1 MRERTEGQLTSED
14 IDPKPDPRIFLDAGD
29 AQGAFNSRWIT
40 IEPQVMQRSSE
51 MYPDGSRSVP
61 GDYSCVLCGAGPAGM
76 GFLFYAFK
84 SGKLAEVA
92 RNGLLIIDKR
102 MSLGAGKLGDYVNVT
117 GNSVSKTF
125 LACLEHERFDEV
137 FGDIREYN
145 ELHRKLAADPDGAPL
160 LSEVGELLTLAAER
174 LIAHIVEHY
183 DVDVLRGHEIDA
195 VRRGRDGRFEIAYH
209 DTRKPAARRMVI
221 SDTVV
226 MNLGGAQ
233 RVEEVDDLCRT
244 LDIPSPDSGI
254 VTCTSDELLRLTST
268 QLVDTF
274 APMFAPASARRTNRI
289 TIIGGS
295 HSAFTMAERLATDL
309 GSAGLDEIAL
319 VHRSPIRLFF
329 ETEDEARAWGYNV
342 DPVNDICPI
351 TRRVNRSSGLRY
363 RAFEIACQVMSQGRV
378 AGTLPRVELIDA
390 AAGEIERA
398 RAANCLRHS
407 CGVVHSA
414 GYGPNLSALVDYR
427 GKTIPLQFCQGGIEV
442 DRVGRPLG
450 ADGKA
455 IEGLFTFGLGSGFR
469 PQPEIG
475 SEPAFTGR
483 IYGVWIFHHEIGMRV
498 LAGVLTALAEKSA
511 MRETEMVATADDD
524 ANVGDRP
531 RPGRAGRRD

>member
-1 MRERTEGQLTSED
+1 
-14 IDPKPDPRIFLDAGD
+14 
-29 AQGAFNSRWIT
+29 
-40 IEPQVMQRSSE
+40 
-51 MYPDGSRSVP
+51 
-61 GDYSCVLCGAGPAGM
+61 M

-102 MSLGAGKLGDYVNVT
+102 ASLGAGKLGDYVNVT
-117 GNSVSKTF
+117 GNSVAKSF

-174 LIAHIVEHY
+174 LIAHVVEHF

-195 VRRGRDGRFEIAYH
+195 IRRGQDGRFEIAYH
-209 DTRKPAARRMVI
+209 DTRGPAARRKVI

-226 MNLGGAQ
+226 MNLGGTQ

-244 LDIPSPDSGI
+244 LDIPLPGSGVI
-254 VTCTSDELLRLTST
+254 ACTSDELLRLTST

-274 APMFAPASARRTNRI
+274 APMFAPAAARRTNRI

-295 HSAFTMAERLATDL
+295 HSAFTMTERLATDL
-309 GSAGLDEIAL
+309 GGAGLDEIAI

-329 ETEDEARAWGYNV
+329 ESEDEARAWGYTV
-342 DPVNDICPI
+342 DPINDICPI

-363 RAFEIACQVMSQGRV
+363 RAFEIACQVMSNGRV
-378 AGTLPRVELIDA
+378 AGTMPRVALIDA
-390 AAGEIERA
+390 ASGEAERSHAG
-398 RAANCLRHS
+398 NCLMHS

-414 GYGPNLSALVDYR
+414 GYGPNMSALVDHR
-427 GKTIPLQFCQGGIEV
+427 GVTIPLLSGQGGIEV
-442 DRVGRPLG
+442 DKFGRPL
-450 ADGKA
+450 DLNGKVVS
-455 IEGLFTFGLGSGFR
+455 GLFTFGLGAGFR
-469 PQPEIG
+469 PDPEIG
-475 SEPAFTGR
+475 SEAAFTGR
-483 IYGVWIFHHEIGMRV
+483 IYGVWIFHHEIGKRI
-498 LAGVLTALAEKSA
+498 LTGVLKALAERA
-511 MRETEMVATADDD
+511 VTQEAEMIGTADDE
-524 ANVGDRP
+524 
-531 RPGRAGRRD
+531 GRAGGRPRLGRVDHRR

>member
-1 MRERTEGQLTSED
+1 
-14 IDPKPDPRIFLDAGD
+14 
-29 AQGAFNSRWIT
+29 
-40 IEPQVMQRSSE
+40 
-51 MYPDGSRSVP
+51 
-61 GDYSCVLCGAGPAGM
+61 M

-102 MSLGAGKLGDYVNVT
+102 VSLGAGKLGEYVNVT
-117 GNSVSKTF
+117 GNSVAKTF

-174 LIAHIVEHY
+174 LIAHVVEHF

-195 VRRGRDGRFEIAYH
+195 IRRGQDGRFEIAYH
-209 DTRKPAARRMVI
+209 DTRGPAARRKVI

-226 MNLGGAQ
+226 MNLGGTQ

-244 LDIPSPDSGI
+244 LDIPLPGSGVI
-254 VTCTSDELLRLTST
+254 ACTSDELLRLTST

-274 APMFAPASARRTNRI
+274 APMFAPAAARRTNRI

-295 HSAFTMAERLATDL
+295 HSAFTMTERLATDL
-309 GSAGLDEIAL
+309 GGAGLDEIAI

-329 ETEDEARAWGYNV
+329 ESEDEARAWGYTV
-342 DPVNDICPI
+342 DPINDICPI

-363 RAFEIACQVMSQGRV
+363 RAFEIACQVMSNGRV
-378 AGTLPRVELIDA
+378 AGTMPRVALIDA
-390 AAGEIERA
+390 ASGEAERSHAG
-398 RAANCLRHS
+398 NCLMHS

-414 GYGPNLSALVDYR
+414 GYGPNMSALVDHR
-427 GKTIPLQFCQGGIEV
+427 GVTIPLLSGQGGIEV
-442 DRVGRPLG
+442 DKFGRPL
-450 ADGKA
+450 DLKGKVVS
-455 IEGLFTFGLGSGFR
+455 GLFTFGLGAGFR
-469 PQPEIG
+469 PDPEIG
-475 SEPAFTGR
+475 SEAAFTGR
-483 IYGVWIFHHEIGMRV
+483 IYGVWIFHHEIGKRI
-498 LAGVLTALAEKSA
+498 LTGVLKALAERA
-511 MRETEMVATADDD
+511 VTQEAEMIGTADDE
-524 ANVGDRP
+524 
-531 RPGRAGRRD
+531 GRAGGRPRLGRVDHRR

>member
-1 MRERTEGQLTSED
+1 
-14 IDPKPDPRIFLDAGD
+14 
-29 AQGAFNSRWIT
+29 
-40 IEPQVMQRSSE
+40 MQRSSAVD
-51 MYPDGSRSVP
+51 PDSSGSVP
-61 GDYSCVLCGAGPAGM
+61 SDYSCVLCGAGPAGM

-102 MSLGAGKLGDYVNVT
+102 ASLGAGKLGDYVNVT
-117 GNSVSKTF
+117 GNSVAKSF

-174 LIAHIVEHY
+174 LIAHLVEHF

-195 VRRGRDGRFEIAYH
+195 IRHDRDGRFEIAYH
-209 DTRKPAARRMVI
+209 DTRRPAARRMVI

-226 MNLGGAQ
+226 MNLGGTQ

-244 LDIPSPDSGI
+244 LDIPLPGNGVI
-254 VTCTSDELLRLTST
+254 TCTSDELLRLTTT

-274 APMFAPASARRTNRI
+274 APVFAPAAARRTNRI

-295 HSAFTMAERLATDL
+295 HSAFTMTERLATDL
-309 GSAGLDEIAL
+309 GGAGLDEIAII
-319 VHRSPIRLFF
+319 HRSPIRLFF
-329 ETEDEARAWGYNV
+329 ETEEEARAWGYMV

-363 RAFEIACQVMSQGRV
+363 RAFEIACSVMSQGRV
-378 AGTLPRVELIDA
+378 AGTKPRVELIDA
-390 AAGEIERA
+390 ASGEGERA
-398 RAANCLRHS
+398 RAATCLTQS

-414 GYGPNLSALVDYR
+414 GYGPNMSVLVDHR
-427 GKTIPLQFCQGGIEV
+427 GAEIPLLFRQGGIEV
-442 DRVGRPLG
+442 DKFGRPLDM
-450 ADGKA
+450 DGKVVR
-455 IEGLFTFGLGSGFR
+455 GLFTFGLGSGFR
-469 PQPEIG
+469 PDPEIG
-475 SEPAFTGR
+475 SEAAFTGR
-483 IYGVWIFHHEIGMRV
+483 IHGVWIFHHEIGKRI
-498 LAGVLTALAEKSA
+498 LTGVLKALAEKA
-511 MRETEMVATADDD
+511 VAQEAEMIATADDD
-524 ANVGDRP
+524 THAGGRP
-531 RPGRAGRRD
+531 RRGRADHRR